1 MYSREF
7 EERKETLERII
18 EKISRELP
26 DLPPGNLRIQKKGNI
41 RQYFQV
47 TDKDDTHGSFIKAG
61 NMELVTKLAQKTYY
75 EKLLREAEREKK
87 AITAYLRGSTGKS
100 PEEVFS
106 GMNEY
111 RKNLVEPLLISDE
124 EYAKQWES
132 AAYEKNPYHPE
143 ECTLPTDKGDFVRS
157 KSEARIAD
165 MYYALGI
172 PYRYEASV
180 KLKNGKTKYPDFT
193 LLKLPERTEYYH
205 EHLGI
210 LDDESYRM
218 SNLIKLN
225 EYAESQIF
233 TGKNLILTFESVN
246 APLNIKVLRNNVKE
260 IFRSI

>member
-1 MYSREF
+1 MF
-7 EERKETLERII
+7 
-18 EKISRELP
+18 
-26 DLPPGNLRIQKKGNI
+26 
-41 RQYFQV
+41 
-47 TDKDDTHGSFIKAG
+47 
-61 NMELVTKLAQKTYY
+61 
-75 EKLLREAEREKK
+75 
-87 AITAYLRGSTGKS
+87 
-100 PEEVFS
+100 
-106 GMNEY
+106 
-111 RKNLVEPLLISDE
+111 
-124 EYAKQWES
+124 
-132 AAYEKNPYHPE
+132 
-143 ECTLPTDKGDFVRS
+143 
-157 KSEARIAD
+157 
-165 MYYALGI
+165 YALGI